1 MFLFELLNLA
11 KGFKK
16 YFDVAPAVTP
26 DLQAQAY
33 RIRHRVYC
41 EELAY
46 EPVRPDRCE
55 RDQYDD
61 RADHI
66 LIRSLKADR
75 FVACARV
82 VRVNPA
88 DPSSQLPLER
98 SCATAIDRTIVDPDR
113 LNRARIGEISRLA
126 IVPEFRRRRGE
137 RNAAVVVS
145 EADFGSVDLP
155 RFPYIQVA
163 LYYGTIALAKRLGVD
178 TIFILT
184 EPRLAGHFHKLGA
197 RPRPIGAPIEHRGQ
211 RIPSVMTVAE
221 TEQNLPRSVRPLY
234 DLLCDAVWTGFDSR
248 PKTLH

>member
-1 MFLFELLNLA
+1 MFFFELLNLA
-11 KGFKK
+11 KGFRK

-26 DLQAQAY
+26 ELQAQAY
-33 RIRHRVYC
+33 EIRHRVYC
-41 EELAY
+41 EELAF

-55 RDQYDD
+55 RDQYDA

-66 LIRSLKADR
+66 LIRSVKVNR

-82 VRVNPA
+82 VRVDPA
-88 DPSSQLPLER
+88 DPSSKLPLER
-98 SCATAIDRTIVDPDR
+98 SCATAIDRTIIDPER

-137 RNAAVVVS
+137 KNAAVVVS

-163 LYYGTIALAKRLGVD
+163 LYYGTIALAKRLGID

-184 EPRLAGHFHKLGA
+184 EPRLAKHFNKIGFRVH
-197 RPRPIGAPIEHRGQ
+197 PIGAPVEHRGQ
-211 RIPSVMTVAE
+211 RIPSVVTVTE
-221 TEQNLPRSVRPLY
+221 TEENLSRSVRPLY
-234 DLLCDAVWTGFDSR
+234 ELLCDSIWTGFESGS
-248 PKTLH
+248 KTLH